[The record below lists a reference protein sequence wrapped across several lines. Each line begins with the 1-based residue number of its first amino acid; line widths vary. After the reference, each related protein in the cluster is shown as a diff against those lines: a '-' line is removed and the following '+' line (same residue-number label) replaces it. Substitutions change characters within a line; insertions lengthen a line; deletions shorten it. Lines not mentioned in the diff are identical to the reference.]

1 MNLRQS
7 LLSFPALR
15 WLWMLCCLIS
25 CTASANGLL
34 SSGKH
39 EFLPVEQAFQTTA
52 STQADGIVLHFDI
65 APDHYLYAKQFRLNW
80 PKGLDDLPALP
91 GFAAGELNSS
101 WHDDPSFGRVQ
112 IYRNSLDWRFQL
124 PMLNAD
130 QQTRF
135 QQAGAVVSV
144 RYQGCADAGLCYP
157 PQQWQVAAAVP
168 AVATSAGAA
177 LTSTIPARAGSA
189 LNTEDANSIAT
200 WLAQANFW
208 AILAA
213 FFALG
218 LGLAFT
224 PCVLP
229 MLPIL
234 SAIIA
239 GQNGKA
245 ASARRGFAL
254 ALSYVLGMALMYSLA
269 GLLIARFGAAANIS
283 AWMQQPAV
291 LIPFALIF
299 VILAGVLW
307 QGRDLSLPEFMQA
320 PLQRWQAQQQGGA
333 YGSVFV
339 MGAISSLVVSP
350 CVSAPL
356 AGVLLFI
363 STTQDAVLGGS
374 ALFALSMGMGVPL
387 LLLGIGGGRWLPRSG
402 PWLDASKRLFAAMLF
417 AIAIVLLNRLLPT
430 LAQLLLWAGFFT
442 LAGSWL
448 VTRTSASAKMIGI
461 LSLAWAMFVV
471 FAAARGG
478 DSAWTPW
485 TALAEKS
492 SVESTTASSAA
503 GFTRL
508 SDPVTVDAAIAQAAR
523 EQRPVIVDV
532 FADWCVSCVEM
543 ERKVLVLPET
553 QALLAP
559 GLRIKF
565 DITDTT
571 EAQLAWMQRE
581 KLIGPP
587 AFLFWNAKGQ
597 QQPGLIGESSK
608 ATFESSVKN
617 AWN

>member
-1 MNLRQS
+1 MNPPQS
-7 LLSFPALR
+7 PLSFPAVR
-15 WLWMLCCLIS
+15 WLRVLFLGFFMA

-34 SSGKH
+34 GSGKH

-65 APDHYLYAKQFRLNW
+65 TPEHYLYARQFRLNW
-80 PKGLDDLPALP
+80 PKGLEDLPALP

-112 IYRNSLDWRFQL
+112 IYRDSLDWRLKL
-124 PMLNAD
+124 PVLNAD
-130 QQTRF
+130 QQARF
-135 QQAGAVVSV
+135 QQAGAVINV

-157 PQQWQVAAAVP
+157 PQQWEVP
-168 AVATSAGAA
+168 AISVNA
-177 LTSTIPARAGSA
+177 STAPENPAPA
-189 LNTEDANSIAT
+189 LNGEDANSIAT

-208 AILAA
+208 AMLAA
-213 FFALG
+213 FFVLG

-245 ASARRGFAL
+245 PSARRGFAL

-307 QGRDLSLPEFMQA
+307 QGRDLSLPAFMQV

-333 YGSVFV
+333 YGSVFI
-339 MGAISSLVVSP
+339 MGGISSLVVSP

-374 ALFALSMGMGVPL
+374 ALFALGMGMGVPL

-448 VTRTSASAKMIGI
+448 VTRAPASAKMAGM
-461 LSLAWAMFVV
+461 LCLAWAMFVV
-471 FAAARGG
+471 FSAARGG

-485 TALAEKS
+485 TALIEKS
-492 SVESTTASSAA
+492 TVESTPASSAA

-508 SDPVTVDAAIAQAAR
+508 SDPATVDAAIAQAAR

-543 ERKVLVLPET
+543 ERKVLILPET
-553 QALLAP
+553 QTLLAS

-587 AFLFWNAKGQ
+587 AFLFWSAKGQ
-597 QQPGLIGESSK
+597 KQPGLIGESSK
-608 ATFESSVKN
+608 ETFESSVKN

>member
-1 MNLRQS
+1 MNSPQS
-7 LLSFPALR
+7 LLSFPAVR
-15 WLWMLCCLIS
+15 WLWVLCLGVFMA
-25 CTASANGLL
+25 CTASANGFLG
-34 SSGKH
+34 SSKH
-39 EFLPVEQAFQTTA
+39 EFLPVEEAFQTNA
-52 STQADGIVLHFDI
+52 STQGDGIVLHFDI
-65 APDHYLYAKQFRLNW
+65 APEHYLYAKQFRLSW

-91 GFAAGELNSS
+91 GFVAGELNSS
-101 WHDDPSFGRVQ
+101 WHNDPSFGRVQ
-112 IYRNSLDWRFQL
+112 IYRDSLDWRFTL
-124 PMLNAD
+124 PTLNAG
-130 QQTRF
+130 
-135 QQAGAVVSV
+135 QQARFEKAGVVIHV

-157 PQQWQVAAAVP
+157 PQQWQVP
-168 AVATSAGAA
+168 AATSDG
-177 LTSTIPARAGSA
+177 PANATPA
-189 LNTEDANSIAT
+189 LNGEDANSIAT

-208 AILAA
+208 GMLAA

-239 GQNGKA
+239 GQNGQA
-245 ASARRGFAL
+245 PSARRGFAL

-333 YGSVFV
+333 YGSVFA

-374 ALFALSMGMGVPL
+374 ALFALGMGMGVPL
-387 LLLGIGGGRWLPRSG
+387 LLLGLGGGRWLPRSG
-402 PWLDASKRLFAAMLF
+402 PWLDASRRLFAAMLF

-430 LAQLLLWAGFFT
+430 LAQMLLWAGFFT
-442 LAGSWL
+442 LVGSWM
-448 VTRTSASAKMIGI
+448 VTRAPASAKMAGM
-461 LSLAWAMFVV
+461 LCLAWAMFVV

-485 TALAEKS
+485 TALAARTTA
-492 SVESTTASSAA
+492 ESTSASSAA

-508 SDPVTVDAAIAQAAR
+508 SDPAAVDAAIAQAAR

-543 ERKVLVLPET
+543 ERKVLILPDI

-571 EAQLAWMQRE
+571 EAQLDWMQRE

-587 AFLFWNAKGQ
+587 AFLFWNARGQ
-597 QQPGLIGESSK
+597 QQPSLIGESSK
-608 ATFESSVKN
+608 KTFESSVKS

>member
-1 MNLRQS
+1 M
-7 LLSFPALR
+7 A
-15 WLWMLCCLIS
+15 

-34 SSGKH
+34 SSSKH
-39 EFLPVEQAFQTTA
+39 EYLPVEEAFQSTA
-52 STQADGIVLHFDI
+52 STQGYDIVLHFEI
-65 APDHYLYAKQFRLNW
+65 APEHYLYAKQFRLSW
-80 PKGLDDLPALP
+80 PKGLEDFPALP
-91 GFAAGELNSS
+91 GFAASELNSS

-112 IYRNSLDWRFQL
+112 IYRDSLDWHFKL
-124 PMLNAD
+124 PILHAD
-130 QQTRF
+130 QQSRF
-135 QQAGAVVSV
+135 QQAGAVIQV

-157 PQQWQVAAAVP
+157 PQQWQVAVAIAT
-168 AVATSAGAA
+168 VATSTGKANAAPALDAENAG
-177 LTSTIPARAGSA
+177 
-189 LNTEDANSIAT
+189 SIAT

-208 AILAA
+208 AIIAA

-239 GQNGKA
+239 GQHGKT
-245 ASARRGFAL
+245 ASAQRGLAL
-254 ALSYVLGMALMYSLA
+254 AFSYVLGMALMYSLA
-269 GLLIARFGAAANIS
+269 GLLIARFGAAANLS
-283 AWMQQPAV
+283 TWMQQPAV
-291 LIPFALIF
+291 LIPFAMLF

-307 QGRDLSLPEFMQA
+307 QGRDLSLPDFMQA

-374 ALFALSMGMGVPL
+374 ALFALGIGMGVPL
-387 LLLGIGGGRWLPRSG
+387 LLLGAGGGRWLSRSG
-402 PWLDASKRLFAAMLF
+402 PWLDASKRLFAAMLLAV
-417 AIAIVLLNRLLPT
+417 AILLFNRLLPT
-430 LAQLLLWAGFFT
+430 LAQMLVWAAFFT

-448 VTRTSASAKMIGI
+448 VMRPAASAKTTGMLCLI
-461 LSLAWAMFVV
+461 WAMFVV

-485 TALAEKS
+485 TALAKES
-492 SVESTTASSAA
+492 RVESHSASSAA
-503 GFTRL
+503 GFVRL
-508 SDPVTVDAAIAQAAR
+508 SDPAAVDAAIAQAAR

-543 ERKVLVLPET
+543 ERKVLILPNI

-571 EAQLAWMQRE
+571 ETQLAWMQRE

-587 AFLFWNAKGQ
+587 AFLFWNAQGRKQ
-597 QQPGLIGESSK
+597 QSLIGESSK
-608 ATFESSVKN
+608 ETFESSVKN

>member
-1 MNLRQS
+1 MNPRQS
-7 LLSFPALR
+7 PLSFPAVH
-15 WLWMLCCLIS
+15 WLWVLFLGVFMA

-34 SSGKH
+34 GSSKH

-65 APDHYLYAKQFRLNW
+65 APEHYLYARQFRLNW

-91 GFAAGELNSS
+91 GFAASELNSS

-112 IYRNSLDWRFQL
+112 IYRDSLDWRFTL

-130 QQTRF
+130 QQARF
-135 QQAGAVVSV
+135 QKAGAVINV

-157 PQQWQVAAAVP
+157 PQQWQVAAATPDGP
-168 AVATSAGAA
+168 ADTLSANTA
-177 LTSTIPARAGSA
+177 PA
-189 LNTEDANSIAT
+189 LNGEDANSIAT

-387 LLLGIGGGRWLPRSG
+387 LLLGLGGGRWLPRSG

-430 LAQLLLWAGFFT
+430 LAQMLLWAGFFT

-448 VTRTSASAKMIGI
+448 VTRAPASAKMAGM
-461 LSLAWAMFVV
+461 LCLAWAMFVV

-485 TALAEKS
+485 TALAEKTS
-492 SVESTTASSAA
+492 AESKSASAAA
-503 GFTRL
+503 GFTRI
-508 SDPVTVDAAIAQAAR
+508 SDPVAVDAAIAQAAR

-543 ERKVLVLPET
+543 EHKVLVLPAT

-597 QQPGLIGESSK
+597 QQPSLIGESSK
-608 ATFESSVKN
+608 ETFELSVKN

>member
-1 MNLRQS
+1 MNPHPSPLR
-7 LLSFPALR
+7 FPALHW
-15 WLWMLCCLIS
+15 WLALCLFIS
-25 CTASANGLL
+25 FTASASGLF

-65 APDHYLYAKQFRLNW
+65 TPEHYLYAKQFRLSW
-80 PKGLDDLPALP
+80 PKGLDDLPGLP
-91 GFAAGELNSS
+91 AFAANELNAS
-101 WHDDPSFGRVQ
+101 WHDDPSFGRVK
-112 IYRNSLDWRFQL
+112 IYRDSLDWKVKL
-124 PMLNAD
+124 PALTAE

-135 QQAGAVVSV
+135 QQAGAMLTV

-157 PQQWQVAAAVP
+157 PQQWQVPAAMTA
-168 AVATSAGAA
+168 ASANTENTA
-177 LTSTIPARAGSA
+177 PA
-189 LNTEDANSIAT
+189 LNGDDANSIAS

-208 AILAA
+208 AIIAA

-245 ASARRGFAL
+245 PSASRGFAL

-269 GLLIARFGAAANIS
+269 GLLIARFGAAANLS
-283 AWMQQPAV
+283 TWMQQPAV
-291 LIPFALIF
+291 LIPFALLF
-299 VILAGVLW
+299 VILAGLLW
-307 QGRDLSLPEFMQA
+307 QGRDLSLPAFLQE
-320 PLQRWQAQQQGGA
+320 PLQRWQSQQQGGA
-333 YGSVFV
+333 YSSVFA

-374 ALFALSMGMGVPL
+374 ALFALGIGMGVPL

-402 PWLDASKRLFAAMLF
+402 PWLDASKRLFAAMLL
-417 AIAIVLLNRLLPT
+417 AVAIVLINRLLPA
-430 LAQLLLWAGFFT
+430 LAQMLLWAGFFT

-448 VTRTSASAKMIGI
+448 VARSPASAKAAGLLCVI
-461 LSLAWAMFVV
+461 WAMLVV

-485 TALAEKS
+485 TALAEK
-492 SVESTTASSAA
+492 EATPTATAT
-503 GFTRL
+503 GFLKL
-508 SDPVTVDAAIAQAAR
+508 SDPAAVDAAIAQAAR

-543 ERKVLVLPET
+543 ERKVLILPEI

-559 GLRIKF
+559 GVRIKF
-565 DITDTT
+565 DITETT
-571 EAQLAWMQRE
+571 EAQLNWMQRE

-587 AFLFWNAKGQ
+587 AFLFWNAQGR
-597 QQPGLIGESSK
+597 QQPGLMGESNQK
-608 ATFESSVKN
+608 TFESSVKN

>member
-1 MNLRQS
+1 MNPRQS
-7 LLSFPALR
+7 LLSFPAVR
-15 WLWMLCCLIS
+15 WLLAWPLMLCLFMS

-34 SSGKH
+34 SSSKH
-39 EFLPVEQAFQTTA
+39 EFLPVAQAFQTTA
-52 STQADGIVLHFDI
+52 STQVDGMVLHFDI
-65 APDHYLYAKQFRLNW
+65 AAEHYLYARQFRLNW

-112 IYRNSLDWRFQL
+112 IYRDSLDWRFKL

-130 QQTRF
+130 QQARF
-135 QQAGAVVSV
+135 QKAGAVVNV

-157 PQQWQVAAAVP
+157 PQQWQVAAA
-168 AVATSAGAA
+168 T
-177 LTSTIPARAGSA
+177 TDGSA
-189 LNTEDANSIAT
+189 EKAPENAAPVLNAEDANSIAT

-245 ASARRGFAL
+245 ASARRGFVL

-374 ALFALSMGMGVPL
+374 ALFALGMGMGVPL

-402 PWLDASKRLFAAMLF
+402 PWLDASKRVFAAMLF
-417 AIAIVLLNRLLPT
+417 AIAIVLLNRLLPI

-442 LAGSWL
+442 IAGSWL
-448 VTRTSASAKMIGI
+448 VTRAPASAKMAGM
-461 LSLAWAMFVV
+461 LCLAWAMFVV

-485 TALAEKS
+485 TALTEKTS
-492 SVESTTASSAA
+492 AVSKSASSAS
-503 GFTRL
+503 GFTRI
-508 SDPVTVDAAIAQAAR
+508 SDPAAVDAAIAQAAR

-543 ERKVLVLPET
+543 EHKVLVLPAT

-608 ATFESSVKN
+608 ETFESSVKK

>member
-1 MNLRQS
+1 MNSRQS
-7 LLSFPALR
+7 LLNFSVVR
-15 WLWMLCCLIS
+15 WLWVMCFGAFMA

-34 SSGKH
+34 SSSKH
-39 EFLPVEQAFQTTA
+39 EFLPVEQAFQTSA
-52 STQADGIVLHFDI
+52 SLQSDGLALHFSI
-65 APDHYLYAKQFRLNW
+65 APEHYLYARQFRLSW
-80 PKGLDDLPALP
+80 PKGLEDLPALP
-91 GFAAGELNSS
+91 GFDAVELNSS

-112 IYRNSLDWRFQL
+112 IYRDSLDWRFKL
-124 PMLNAD
+124 PALNAD

-135 QQAGAVVSV
+135 QEAGAVIQV

-157 PQQWQVAAAVP
+157 PQQWQVTVDAPAGPAPAKAAEIN
-168 AVATSAGAA
+168 G
-177 LTSTIPARAGSA
+177 
-189 LNTEDANSIAT
+189 EDAGSIAT
-200 WLAQANFW
+200 WLAEANLW
-208 AILAA
+208 AMLAT

-245 ASARRGFAL
+245 PSARRGFAL

-283 AWMQQPAV
+283 TWMQQPAV

-299 VILAGVLW
+299 VILAGLLW
-307 QGRDLSLPEFMQA
+307 QGRDLSLPDFMQA

-374 ALFALSMGMGVPL
+374 ALFALGMGMGMPL
-387 LLLGIGGGRWLPRSG
+387 LLIGIGGGRWLPRSG
-402 PWLDASKRLFAAMLF
+402 PWLDVSKRLFAAMLF
-417 AIAIVLLNRLLPT
+417 AVAIVLLNRLLPT
-430 LAQLLLWAGFFT
+430 LAQMLLWAGFFT
-442 LAGSWL
+442 VAGSWL
-448 VTRTSASAKMIGI
+448 LTRAPASAKLAGM
-461 LSLAWAMFVV
+461 LCLAWAMFVV
-471 FAAARGG
+471 FAAARGS

-485 TALAEKS
+485 TALAER
-492 SVESTTASSAA
+492 SAA
-503 GFTRL
+503 ENTGATSATGFVRL
-508 SDPVTVDAAIAQAAR
+508 SDPAAVDAAIAQAAR
-523 EQRPVIVDV
+523 EQRPVIVDLY
-532 FADWCVSCVEM
+532 ADWCVSCVEM
-543 ERKVLVLPET
+543 ERKVLILPEIK
-553 QALLAP
+553 ALLAP
-559 GLRIKF
+559 GVGIKF

-587 AFLFWNAKGQ
+587 AFLFWDSKGR

-608 ATFESSVKN
+608 ETFESSVKN

>member
-1 MNLRQS
+1 MNSPQS
-7 LLSFPALR
+7 LLSFPAVR
-15 WLWMLCCLIS
+15 WLWVLCLGVFMA

-34 SSGKH
+34 GSSKH
-39 EFLPVEQAFQTTA
+39 EFLPVEEAFQTNA
-52 STQADGIVLHFDI
+52 STQGDGIVLHFDI
-65 APDHYLYAKQFRLNW
+65 APEHYLYAKQFRLSW

-112 IYRNSLDWRFQL
+112 IYRDSLDWRFTL
-124 PMLNAD
+124 PTLNAD
-130 QQTRF
+130 QQARF
-135 QQAGAVVSV
+135 EKAGAVIHV

-157 PQQWQVAAAVP
+157 PQQWQVPAASSDGP
-168 AVATSAGAA
+168 ANAT
-177 LTSTIPARAGSA
+177 PV
-189 LNTEDANSIAT
+189 LNGEDANSIAT

-208 AILAA
+208 AMLAA

-239 GQNGKA
+239 GQNGQA
-245 ASARRGFAL
+245 PSARRGFAL

-299 VILAGVLW
+299 VILASVLW

-333 YGSVFV
+333 YGSVFA

-374 ALFALSMGMGVPL
+374 ALFALGMGMGVPL
-387 LLLGIGGGRWLPRSG
+387 LLLGLGGGRWLPRSG
-402 PWLDASKRLFAAMLF
+402 PWLDASRRLFAAMLF

-430 LAQLLLWAGFFT
+430 LAQMLLWAGFFT
-442 LAGSWL
+442 LVGSWM
-448 VTRTSASAKMIGI
+448 VTRAPASAKMAGM
-461 LSLAWAMFVV
+461 LCLAWAMFVV

-485 TALAEKS
+485 TALAARTTA
-492 SVESTTASSAA
+492 ESTSASSAA

-508 SDPVTVDAAIAQAAR
+508 SDPAAVDAAIAQAAR

-543 ERKVLVLPET
+543 ERKVLILPDI

-571 EAQLAWMQRE
+571 EAQLDWMQRE

-587 AFLFWNAKGQ
+587 AFLFWNARGQ
-597 QQPGLIGESSK
+597 QQPSLIGESSK
-608 ATFESSVKN
+608 KTFESSVKS

>member
-7 LLSFPALR
+7 LLSFPVLR
-15 WLWMLCCLIS
+15 WLLLCLFMS
-25 CTASANGLL
+25 GTALAGGLL
-34 SSGKH
+34 GNGPLNSGKH

-65 APDHYLYAKQFRLNW
+65 APEHYLYAKQFRLSW
-80 PKGLDDLPALP
+80 PKGLGDLPALP
-91 GFAAGELNSS
+91 GFAAGDTNSS

-112 IYRNSLDWRFQL
+112 IYRDILDWKVQL
-124 PMLNAD
+124 PALNAK
-130 QQTRF
+130 QQELF
-135 QQAGAVVSV
+135 QKAGAVFNV

-157 PQQWQVAAAVP
+157 PQQWQVAAAMPV
-168 AVATSAGAA
+168 VAASAGT
-177 LTSTIPARAGSA
+177 TSTNAAPV
-189 LNTEDANSIAT
+189 LNSEDANSIAT

-208 AILAA
+208 AIMAA

-239 GQNGKA
+239 GQNGKTP
-245 ASARRGFAL
+245 SARRGFAL

-269 GLLIARFGAAANIS
+269 GLLIARFGAAANLS

-299 VILAGVLW
+299 VILASVLW
-307 QGRDLSLPEFMQA
+307 QGRDLSLPTFLQE
-320 PLQRWQAQQQGGA
+320 PLQRWQSQQQGGA
-333 YGSVFV
+333 YGSVFA

-363 STTQDAVLGGS
+363 STSQDAVLGGS
-374 ALFALSMGMGVPL
+374 ALFALGMGMGVPL

-448 VTRTSASAKMIGI
+448 VTRTPASAKMLG
-461 LSLAWAMFVV
+461 LLCLAWAMFVV

-478 DSAWTPW
+478 DSAWSPW
-485 TALAEKS
+485 TALAGN
-492 SVESTTASSAA
+492 TASENTPAASTA
-503 GFTRL
+503 GFTKL
-508 SDPVTVDAAIAQAAR
+508 SDPAAVDAAIVQAAR
-523 EQRPVIVDV
+523 EQRPVIIDV

-543 ERKVLVLPET
+543 ERKVLILPET

-581 KLIGPP
+581 HLIGPP
-587 AFLFWNAKGQ
+587 AFLFWNAQGQ
-597 QQPGLIGESSK
+597 KQPGLIGESSK
-608 ATFESSVKN
+608 ETFESSVKN

>member
-1 MNLRQS
+1 MNSPQS
-7 LLSFPALR
+7 LLSFPAVR
-15 WLWMLCCLIS
+15 WLWVLCLGVFMA

-34 SSGKH
+34 GSSKH
-39 EFLPVEQAFQTTA
+39 EFLPVEEAFQTNA
-52 STQADGIVLHFDI
+52 STQGDGIVLHFDI
-65 APDHYLYAKQFRLNW
+65 APEHYLYAKQFRLSW

-112 IYRNSLDWRFQL
+112 IYRDSLDWRFTL
-124 PMLNAD
+124 PTLNAD
-130 QQTRF
+130 QQARF
-135 QQAGAVVSV
+135 EKAGAVIHV

-157 PQQWQVAAAVP
+157 PQQWQVP
-168 AVATSAGAA
+168 AATSDG
-177 LTSTIPARAGSA
+177 PANATPA
-189 LNTEDANSIAT
+189 LNGEDANSIAT

-208 AILAA
+208 AMLAA

-239 GQNGKA
+239 GQNGQA
-245 ASARRGFAL
+245 PSARRGFAL

-333 YGSVFV
+333 YGSVFA

-374 ALFALSMGMGVPL
+374 ALFALGMGMGVPL
-387 LLLGIGGGRWLPRSG
+387 LLLGLGGGRWLPRSG
-402 PWLDASKRLFAAMLF
+402 PWLDASRRLFAAMLF

-430 LAQLLLWAGFFT
+430 LAQMLLWAGFFT
-442 LAGSWL
+442 LVGSWMF
-448 VTRTSASAKMIGI
+448 TRAPASAKMAGM
-461 LSLAWAMFVV
+461 LCLAWAMFVV

-485 TALAEKS
+485 TALAARTTA
-492 SVESTTASSAA
+492 ESTSASSAA

-508 SDPVTVDAAIAQAAR
+508 SDPAAVDAAIAQAAR

-543 ERKVLVLPET
+543 ERKVLILPDI

-571 EAQLAWMQRE
+571 EAQLDWMQRE

-587 AFLFWNAKGQ
+587 AFLFWNARGQ
-597 QQPGLIGESSK
+597 QQPSLIGESSK
-608 ATFESSVKN
+608 KTFESSVKS

>member
-1 MNLRQS
+1 MNPRQS
-7 LLSFPALR
+7 LLSFPVLR
-15 WLWMLCCLIS
+15 WLLLCLFMS

-34 SSGKH
+34 NNGKH

-52 STQADGIVLHFDI
+52 SAQADGIVLHFDI
-65 APDHYLYAKQFRLNW
+65 APEHYLYARQFRLSW

-91 GFAAGELNSS
+91 AFAAGELNAS

-112 IYRNSLDWRFQL
+112 IYRNSLDWKVQL
-124 PMLNAD
+124 PMLSAE
-130 QQTRF
+130 QQMRF
-135 QQAGAVVSV
+135 QQAGAAFNV

-157 PQQWQVAAAVP
+157 PQQWQVPAAV
-168 AVATSAGAA
+168 
-177 LTSTIPARAGSA
+177 STNAGSA
-189 LNTEDANSIAT
+189 PANAAPVLNGDDASSIAT

-208 AILAA
+208 AMIAA

-239 GQNGKA
+239 GQNGKTPS
-245 ASARRGFAL
+245 ASRGFAL

-269 GLLIARFGAAANIS
+269 GLLIARFGAAANLS

-299 VILAGVLW
+299 IILAGVLW
-307 QGRDLSLPEFMQA
+307 QGRDLSLPEFLQA
-320 PLQRWQAQQQGGA
+320 PLQRWQSQQQGGA

-374 ALFALSMGMGVPL
+374 ALFALGMGMGVPL

-417 AIAIVLLNRLLPT
+417 AIAIVLLNRLLPA

-448 VTRTSASAKMIGI
+448 IGRAPASARMLG
-461 LSLAWAMFVV
+461 LLCLAWAMLVV

-485 TALAEKS
+485 TALTEKASGQGS
-492 SVESTTASSAA
+492 SAASAA
-503 GFTRL
+503 GFTKL
-508 SDPVTVDAAIAQAAR
+508 SDPAAVDAAIAQAGR

-571 EAQLAWMQRE
+571 EAQLAWMQRQH
-581 KLIGPP
+581 LIGPP
-587 AFLFWNAKGQ
+587 AFLFWNAQGR
-597 QQPGLIGESSK
+597 QQPGLIGESSRE
-608 ATFESSVKN
+608 TFESSVKN